1 MPGPLSLRGL
11 LPVALGLLLLLLLP
25 PLALRLL
32 WRWRRLETN
41 FRGERIP
48 QSFGLVILL
57 WAGVM
62 LALTAALAPPVR
74 RNCLLWLS
82 GLIGFG
88 GLGFL
93 DDTFGDR
100 QIKGLRGHFRAALK
114 ARRVTTGFLKAVGGA
129 LLALRLATLLA
140 PDNFLIALLD
150 AALIALSA
158 NAINL
163 LDLRPGRAAAV
174 FLVLA
179 VLLLG
184 LLFAAGAP
192 LASGLPLLI
201 VFLPTLLVWERDAQA
216 QAMMGDTGSNLLGAA
231 LGLALAST
239 PLAARLVAL
248 LLLLALH
255 VAAERVSLS
264 AVIERHPL
272 LRALDRLTGI
282 R

>member
-1 MPGPLSLRGL
+1 MSGFLTLRGL
-11 LPVALGLLLLLLLP
+11 LPAAIGLLLLLLLP
-25 PLALRLL
+25 PLVLRLL
-32 WRWRRLETN
+32 WRWNRLETN
-41 FRGERIP
+41 FRGDPIP

-57 WAGVM
+57 WAGAM
-62 LALTAALAPPVR
+62 LALTAVLSPLIR
-74 RNCLLWLS
+74 QSCLLWL
-82 GLIGFG
+82 GALIGFG

-93 DDTFGDR
+93 DDTLGDR
-100 QIKGLRGHFRAALK
+100 QIKGLRGHFRAAFRE
-114 ARRVTTGFLKAVGGA
+114 RRLTTGFLKAAGGA
-129 LLALRLATLLA
+129 MLALWLGTLLS
-140 PDNFLIALLD
+140 PGNLLIALLD

-184 LLFAAGAP
+184 LLFAADER
-192 LASGLPLLI
+192 LESGLPLLY

-216 QAMMGDTGSNLLGAA
+216 QVMLGDTGSNLLGAA
-231 LGLALAST
+231 LGLALARA
-239 PLAARLVAL
+239 PLAARVVAL

-264 AVIERHPL
+264 AVIERHPV